1 MIKIE
6 IPGSGIRHIKHAV
19 FDFNGTIACDGI
31 LIRGVKTQM
40 KKFSDVVE
48 FHVITAD
55 TFGSAEQQLKDAGCN
70 LVIIPG
76 KNQARAKAEFLD
88 SLGPDQT
95 LCAGNGANDV
105 MMLEKAGTGIAVLQE
120 EGLACSC
127 LGVADLVVKS
137 VLDIFCFFKTPERLI
152 ASLRN

>member
-1 MIKIE
+1 MIQIK
-6 IPGSGIRHIKHAV
+6 IPGSGIRYIKHAV

-31 LIRGVKTQM
+31 LIKGVKAQM
-40 KKFSDVVE
+40 HKFSDLIE

-55 TFGSAEQQLKDAGCN
+55 TFGSVRQQLKGTGCN
-70 LVIIPG
+70 IIIIPE
-76 KNQARAKAEFLD
+76 KNQASAKADFLD
-88 SLGPDQT
+88 SLGPDQA

-127 LGVADLVVKS
+127 LKAADLVVRN
-137 VLDIFCFFKTPERLI
+137 VLDIFCFFKTPERLV
-152 ASLRN
+152 ATLRT

>member
-19 FDFNGTIACDGI
+19 FDFDGTIACDGI

-55 TFGSAEQQLKDAGCN
+55 TFGSAEQQLKDAG
-70 LVIIPG
+70 V
-76 KNQARAKAEFLD
+76 
-88 SLGPDQT
+88 
-95 LCAGNGANDV
+95 
-105 MMLEKAGTGIAVLQE
+105 
-120 EGLACSC
+120 
-127 LGVADLVVKS
+127 
-137 VLDIFCFFKTPERLI
+137 
-152 ASLRN
+152 